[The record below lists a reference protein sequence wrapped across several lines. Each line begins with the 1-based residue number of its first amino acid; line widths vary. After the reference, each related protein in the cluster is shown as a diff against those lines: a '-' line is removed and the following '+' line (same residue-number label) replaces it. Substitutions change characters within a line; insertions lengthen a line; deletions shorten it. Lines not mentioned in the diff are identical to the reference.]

1 MPRCHPPNRANPFTA
16 ESRSHSE
23 QLPTRYA
30 VRASR
35 RASSG
40 LSPAA
45 SNCGTERSKAARR
58 RSIRRDRRR
67 PRRGVESSRRKR
79 RSQANTRADSLPD
92 PRDGQRRPRRAQRS
106 IVAGVTVTRSGLS
119 VGAVI
124 RNQLRVPFS
133 QWRSART
140 HAKPDF
146 GPAREVGAGEQAVPA
161 TTEPTRRAPAPCSR
175 AAALPLPGGDGPG

>member
-1 MPRCHPPNRANPFTA
+1 MGATLNIMAIVSRRNVARWRHRRASGGRVPTLSTVVGAVPRCHPPNRAKQHSA

-23 QLPTRYA
+23 HPPTRYA

-79 RSQANTRADSLPD
+79 RSQATTRADSLPD
-92 PRDGQRRPRRAQRS
+92 PRDGQRRPSLTGTRS
-106 IVAGVTVTRSGLS
+106 VAGVTVARSGLS
-119 VGAVI
+119 VGAAI
-124 RNQLRVPFS
+124 GKRLRVLSHPG
-133 QWRSART
+133 
-140 HAKPDF
+140 DE
-146 GPAREVGAGEQAVPA
+146 AREA
-161 TTEPTRRAPAPCSR
+161 
-175 AAALPLPGGDGPG
+175 